1 MCTHDKWKGHHPIR
15 SAQSTIFYFADGT
28 PDVAEIGKT
37 EKSRKCREVLDTALY
52 LIRFPAMTVQEFA
65 DTVATSGVLTLQET
79 TDLFLHFTA
88 KEKPSIG
95 RFGASITRKGLP
107 RQTCRR
113 FASSHYRS
121 NQWRYRGRTDSIQF
135 SVDKRVFII
144 GFGLYGS
151 SNGR

>member
-1 MCTHDKWKGHHPIR
+1 MCLLIVPLVFT
-15 SAQSTIFYFADGT
+15 
-28 PDVAEIGKT
+28 EISKT
-37 EKSRKCREVLDTALY
+37 ERSRKCREVLDTALY

-88 KEKPSIG
+88 KDKPSIG
-95 RFGASITRKGLP
+95 RFGASPRKGLP

-135 SVDKRVFII
+135 AVDKRVFII

-151 SNGR
+151 SNGRYTCFHIFIINVFEFCDVQFTI

>member
-1 MCTHDKWKGHHPIR
+1 MGHGRHFRTAHP
-15 SAQSTIFYFADGT
+15 AG
-28 PDVAEIGKT
+28 
-37 EKSRKCREVLDTALY
+37 
-52 LIRFPAMTVQEFA
+52 
-65 DTVATSGVLTLQET
+65 ET

-88 KEKPSIG
+88 KDKPSIG
-95 RFGASITRKGLP
+95 RFEAAPRKGLP

-151 SNGR
+151 SNGSSDYAANIQLKLE